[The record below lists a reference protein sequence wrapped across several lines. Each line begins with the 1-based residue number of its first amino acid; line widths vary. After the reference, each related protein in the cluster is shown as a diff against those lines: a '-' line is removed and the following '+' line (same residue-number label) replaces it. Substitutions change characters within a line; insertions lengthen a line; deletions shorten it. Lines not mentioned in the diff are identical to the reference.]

1 MKIVFMGTPG
11 FAVNSLNALVC
22 AGHEIVGVVTQPDK
36 PVGRKRIIT
45 KSPVKMYAE
54 TNGIAVYQPRR
65 IRDAEAVAYISEW
78 EPDLIVTAAYGQ
90 ILPLELLEM
99 PRLGAINVH
108 ASLLPKYRGAAPINR
123 AIIDGEKVTG
133 ITIMYMTEQMDA
145 GDIIL
150 QKEVEIGSTITAGE
164 LTDLLS
170 EIGAELLVDA
180 VALIAGGEVRA
191 VKQDELLVTYAPMIK
206 REDELI
212 DFARSSEAIA
222 NQIRGLNPTPNAYTY
237 RDDTVFKVIS
247 AEANNGK
254 VVAEPG
260 TIVEI
265 NKDQLVV
272 ATGDGSISLFEVQPA
287 GKKAMTIAQFLQG
300 TRLQK
305 GDKFGES
312 K

>member
-237 RDDTVFKVIS
+237 RDGTVFKVIS

-305 GDKFGES
+305 GDRFGES

>member
-11 FAVNSLNALVC
+11 FAVNSLNALAC

-54 TNGIAVYQPRR
+54 AKGIAVYQPRR

-133 ITIMYMTEQMDA
+133 ITIMHMTEQMDA

-150 QKEVEIGSTITAGE
+150 QKEIEIGSTITAGE

-180 VALIAGGEVRA
+180 VALIAGGEVRT

-237 RDDTVFKVIS
+237 RDGTVFKVIS
-247 AEANNGK
+247 AEANNGS
-254 VVAEPG
+254 VEAEPG

-305 GDKFGES
+305 GDRFGES

>member
-305 GDKFGES
+305 GDRFGES

>member
-54 TNGIAVYQPRR
+54 TNGIAVYHPRR

>member
-54 TNGIAVYQPRR
+54 AKGIAVYQPRR

-99 PRLGAINVH
+99 PLLGAINVH

-237 RDDTVFKVIS
+237 RDGTVFKVIS
-247 AEANNGK
+247 AEANNGS
-254 VVAEPG
+254 VEAEPG

-305 GDKFGES
+305 GDRFGES

>member
-54 TNGIAVYQPRR
+54 AKGIAVYQPRR
-65 IRDAEAVAYISEW
+65 IRDADAVAYISEW

-99 PRLGAINVH
+99 PLLGAINVH

-237 RDDTVFKVIS
+237 RDGTVFKVIS
-247 AEANNGK
+247 AEANNGS
-254 VVAEPG
+254 VEAEPG

-305 GDKFGES
+305 GDRFGES

>member
-54 TNGIAVYQPRR
+54 AKGIAVYQPRR
-65 IRDAEAVAYISEW
+65 IRDADAVAYISEW

-99 PRLGAINVH
+99 PLLGAINVH

-237 RDDTVFKVIS
+237 RDGTVFKVIS
-247 AEANNGK
+247 AEANNGS
-254 VVAEPG
+254 VEAEPG

>member
-54 TNGIAVYQPRR
+54 AKGIAVYQPRR
-65 IRDAEAVAYISEW
+65 IRDADAVAYISEW

-99 PRLGAINVH
+99 PLLGAINVH

-305 GDKFGES
+305 GDRFGES